1 MSFLNIFVG
10 AGDIPAVR
18 RALSESIA
26 EPCPAFTMRLT
37 SLYCMTSIRCDPE
50 INRMLVELLGY

>member
-10 AGDIPAVR
+10 GGDLPAVR
-18 RALSESIA
+18 RALSESIG

-50 INRMLVELLGY
+50 INRMLVEFLGY